1 VKNRGFTLIELLMV
15 IAVVAIVAALA
26 VPMMRD
32 LIENARLT
40 TTSNSI
46 VEAVALARSEAV
58 KRNQIVRVTPTDGA
72 NWANGWSVILAD
84 NSSVQQFDAVPFG
97 LAVTASEA
105 IADIQFQ
112 ANGTRVA
119 GGNPL
124 TLSVCTPKGKGRVVT
139 LTATGSTKIQA
150 LDAGCV

>member
-1 VKNRGFTLIELLMV
+1 MKNRGFTLIELLFV
-15 IAVVAIVAALA
+15 IGVIAIVATLA

-58 KRNQIVRVTPTDGA
+58 KRNQIVRVAPTDGA
-72 NWANGWSVILAD
+72 NWANGWSVFLAD
-84 NSSVQQFDAVPFG
+84 NTSVQQFEAVPFG

-119 GGNPL
+119 GGNAL
-124 TLSVCTPKGKGRVVT
+124 TLSVCSTTGKGRRVS
-139 LTATGSTKIQA
+139 LAATGSTKVERV
-150 LDAGCV
+150 DAGCA